1 LLVQRA
7 HWFDLRVSRTHRFL
21 RYWLPVIVWMALIF
35 SASGDKKSSQTS
47 SRLIAPIVKFFVP
60 DISPKR
66 LDQIVFTARKAAH
79 VTEYAVLSWLLARAF
94 LRPGTPWGRWER
106 KAAALAWLIASLYAA
121 SDELHQAFV
130 PNRQGRWG
138 DVWLDSF
145 GAAVGIAALYQFG
158 RWRKY
163 W

>member
-1 LLVQRA
+1 M
-7 HWFDLRVSRTHRFL
+7 
-21 RYWLPVIVWMALIF
+21 VIIF

-47 SRLIAPIVKFFVP
+47 SRLIGPLVKFFVP
-60 DISPKR
+60 DISEAR
-66 LDQIVFTARKAAH
+66 LEQIIFGVRKAAH

-94 LRPGTPWGRWER
+94 LRPGTPWGRWQL
-106 KAAALAWLIASLYAA
+106 KVALLAWLIASLYAA

-130 PNRQGRWG
+130 PNRQGRWS
-138 DVWLDSF
+138 DVCLDSF
-145 GAAVGIAALYQFG
+145 GAAVGIVSLYQFG